1 MDRQKRSIDA
11 TASRAG
17 HYAHSEQLNI
27 CRLVL
32 LEFLA
37 LRRMLII
44 HIYGIITVIYYTIL
58 VYDNIW

>member
-17 HYAHSEQLNI
+17 HYTHSEQLYI

-32 LEFLA
+32 LEFFA
-37 LRRMLII
+37 LGRMLII
-44 HIYGIITVIYYTIL
+44 HIYGRITVIYYIML
-58 VYDNIW
+58 VYDDIW